1 MGRFIDSKQ
10 VVEFAESIPKI
21 FHKMGELKMDPPKFF
36 ILGNGEREEE
46 LAEVIKGS
54 DFSGI
59 WCNVIIYWISRN
71 RFAYKLSGI
80 IILPFCRPTLKV
92 GGLT

>member
-1 MGRFIDSKQ
+1 MSR
-10 VVEFAESIPKI
+10 
-21 FHKMGELKMDPPKFF
+21 GELKMDPPKFF

-59 WCNVIIYWISRN
+59 DIE
-71 RFAYKLSGI
+71 
-80 IILPFCRPTLKV
+80 V
-92 GGLT
+92 GHYSDSP